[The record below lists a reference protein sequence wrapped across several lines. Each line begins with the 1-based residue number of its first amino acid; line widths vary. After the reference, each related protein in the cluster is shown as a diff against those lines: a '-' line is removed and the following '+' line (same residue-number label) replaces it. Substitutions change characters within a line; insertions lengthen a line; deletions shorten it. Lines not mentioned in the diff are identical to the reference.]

1 MMKVLALFYLL
12 INNIISSPYTSPNKW
27 QDADASWLSYKIY
40 DGVNTLNTD
49 SGYVFHSHE
58 SDKNGA
64 YALWKQKNS
73 GDCFIV
79 IRGTKTLDDVLED
92 INVYE
97 YYDSEIDVN
106 VHFGVRKRAQFILE
120 NIGDKL
126 RVCTQDIIVTGHS
139 LGGSI
144 AYYLYLIYIKRHF
157 TDWMEILKS
166 AKFKAVLFGTPA
178 LTTKS
183 GINWIAG
190 RDDYVNFYIY
200 GRDWIPSI
208 IQKVQGSTFFKLI
221 SQTLS
226 DLGIR
231 LAQNAYNTVQKVS
244 YGNHYPG
251 NKYLLLFGSF
261 KKYPISTISPPNILN
276 LDGINDHKNMR
287 KVVDIL
293 THDVW

>member
-12 INNIISSPYTSPNKW
+12 INHIISSPYTAPNKW

-49 SGYVFHSHE
+49 SGYVFRSHE

-73 GDCFIV
+73 GDCYIV

-144 AYYLYLIYIKRHF
+144 AYYLYLIYIKRHII
-157 TDWMEILKS
+157 DWGEIIKS
-166 AKFKAVLFGTPA
+166 SRFKAVLFGLPA

-183 GINWIAG
+183 GKSVLVKH
-190 RDDYVNFYIY
+190 DDYVNWYIY
-200 GRDWIPSI
+200 GTDWIPCI
-208 IQKVQGSTFFKLI
+208 INKDQGSILF
-221 SQTLS
+221 QTLTQLFS
-226 DLGIR
+226 SFGIR
-231 LAQNAYNTVQKVS
+231 LSCFVFIKS
-244 YGNHYPG
+244 W
-251 NKYLLLFGSF
+251 LFEG
-261 KKYPISTISPPNILN
+261 KISS
-276 LDGINDHKNMR
+276 
-287 KVVDIL
+287 
-293 THDVW
+293 